1 MPKKNEVSSISSS
14 DLSSLLH
21 SPLGADIAKPFS
33 RQLFLTH
40 IKVVGSNHVE
50 GMEKLLKE
58 LDVDD
63 RVQLLREP
71 KNEYDEYAIV
81 VKDSKG
87 RKLGYI
93 PRTQNHVFARLM
105 DAGKLLYGIVTDIK
119 EKGEEDYIYR
129 PIVILLKKMVL
140 SR

>member
-1 MPKKNEVSSISSS
+1 MAKRNELSSISSS

-21 SPLGADIAKPFS
+21 SPFGEDIAKPFS

-40 IKVVGSNHVE
+40 IRVTGSNHVK
-50 GMEKLLKE
+50 GIEKLLKE
-58 LDVDD
+58 LDIDD

-71 KNEYDEYAIV
+71 KNEYDEYAIA

-93 PRTQNHVFARLM
+93 PRSQNHVFARLM
-105 DAGKLLYGIVTDIK
+105 DAGKLLYGVVTDIK
-119 EKGEEDYIYR
+119 EKGEEDYYYR
-129 PIVILLKKMVL
+129 PVL
-140 SR
+140 IAVYMED